1 LAHGHNRPARPER
14 EGRKTAQQGVNPR
27 PGSAWPA
34 EAGCLAGVRAGAT
47 ARLGQR
53 PAAISGHG
61 SASKRAQELCEAMA
75 KASRQPSTAEKGRKR
90 TLHGGRARRRH
101 GRRWRGAGKL
111 TQGSEGGASASVS
124 RRKAR
129 RSCGCEELE
138 NGTVVWEINVGG
150 ATGAARAELELSA
163 LEGRRG
169 NAGGSERARGH
180 QQVKAGAWARC
191 QAAAAARRV
200 TPACGRHAAEVF
212 CRGRGVARRPA
223 GERRGAR
230 EKGQRAE
237 LGWAEARWAGAGD
250 ARGVRLAGTR
260 PGRLRQVGQKRG
272 AMPTKEEKFFS
283 K

>member
-61 SASKRAQELCEAMA
+61 SASERAQELCEAMA

-124 RRKAR
+124 RREAR
-129 RSCGCEELE
+129 RSCGREQSGNGAAAREL
-138 NGTVVWEINVGG
+138 NAGG
-150 ATGAARAELELSA
+150 AAGAVRAELERSA
-163 LEGRRG
+163 LEGEKR
-169 NAGGSERARGH
+169 E
-180 QQVKAGAWARC
+180 
-191 QAAAAARRV
+191 
-200 TPACGRHAAEVF
+200 
-212 CRGRGVARRPA
+212 RGR
-223 GERRGAR
+223 E
-230 EKGQRAE
+230 
-237 LGWAEARWAGAGD
+237 
-250 ARGVRLAGTR
+250 
-260 PGRLRQVGQKRG
+260 
-272 AMPTKEEKFFS
+272 
-283 K
+283 